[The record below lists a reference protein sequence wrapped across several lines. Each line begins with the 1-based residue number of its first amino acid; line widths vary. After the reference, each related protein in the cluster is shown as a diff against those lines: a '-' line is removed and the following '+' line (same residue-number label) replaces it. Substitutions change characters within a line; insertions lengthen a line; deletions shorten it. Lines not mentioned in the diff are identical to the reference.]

1 MADKSDDAL
10 QKARAAKVV
19 AEQVFSKL
27 LGDVAIGITRIEG
40 AYGLKI
46 NVMKAP
52 ADTLQLPN
60 SVEGVPVKVEV
71 TGKIRKRTIGKKK
84 AEES

>member
-27 LGDVAIGITRIEG
+27 LGEVAIGITRIEG

-46 NVMKAP
+46 NVTEAP
-52 ADTLQLPN
+52 AGALKLPN
-60 SVEGVPVKVEV
+60 IIEGVPVLVEV
-71 TGKIRKRTIGKKK
+71 TGKISKRMVGPKND
-84 AEES
+84 